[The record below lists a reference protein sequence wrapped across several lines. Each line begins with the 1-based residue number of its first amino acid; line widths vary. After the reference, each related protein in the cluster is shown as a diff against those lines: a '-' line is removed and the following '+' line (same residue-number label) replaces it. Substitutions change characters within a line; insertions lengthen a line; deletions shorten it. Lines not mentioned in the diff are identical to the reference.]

1 MRQSYLGNVDNI
13 DRGEPYKQQFFK
25 VPTVQFVSETF
36 KYNFL
41 KSLKG
46 KYVINNIQPSLPS
59 PVGKSLEIHSS
70 SATFPMKIY
79 MQTSALSP
87 IRKII
92 RQYKIFKIK
101 Y

>member
-25 VPTVQFVSETF
+25 VPTVQFVSETC

-59 PVGKSLEIHSS
+59 PVGKSSEIHSS